1 MRTSLTEDEIRNW
14 ESRLEEMRI
23 EHRDLDT
30 VISRISDEPLHDQ
43 LHVRRLKKRK
53 LWLKDQMIAI
63 ENLLIPDIDA

>member
-1 MRTSLTEDEIRNW
+1 MGTPLTEDEIRVW

-30 VISRISDEPLHDQ
+30 VIARTGAEPLHDQ
-43 LHVRRLKKRK
+43 LHLRRLKKRK
-53 LWLKDQMIAI
+53 LWLKDQMTAI